1 MQYIIHYSSTNDHFA
16 IRSYDN
22 NGSAGNGDVLRIA
35 DGNNV
40 VTLDSTLGSTF
51 DYVCETCGEHQS
63 EPFMCHGVQAPWHD
77 DVASLAPVLAWAAG
91 QKDKEAL
98 QHFADLGVLNL
109 GTDHDGIDTTP
120 WVGIN
125 VQTAHWF
132 TWSAMQQMY
141 EKNRELE
148 SRLVALGG

>member
-1 MQYIIHYSSTNDHFA
+1 
-16 IRSYDN
+16 
-22 NGSAGNGDVLRIA
+22 
-35 DGNNV
+35 
-40 VTLDSTLGSTF
+40 
-51 DYVCETCGEHQS
+51 
-63 EPFMCHGVQAPWHD
+63 
-77 DVASLAPVLAWAAG
+77 VLAWAAG